1 MKFRMNGHRVLMVA
15 LAIVF
20 ASCVDETFR
29 IDEVSKE
36 VTVGGDSAVTLPLGS
51 LKDKTI
57 EELLDVADIPGL
69 DVDESGNFVYSYVGQ
84 SNTVSIDGV
93 TTEFEIP
100 KISSSF
106 DVDYPEFS
114 LDMEPISINDED
126 DISVIGLDSYITE
139 GEGYIP
145 EGLTMPRVECH
156 YTHVID
162 SDELHIEFDVP
173 EQIMNVDKLYF
184 RDVDGNHKGAPMR
197 LSVALNGL
205 KEINAGGELKFDLTL
220 EGGTFRI
227 LDADGGELCDGNH
240 FSEQYTI
247 AEGVETIDFVI
258 YVESITNTTTTTLDN
273 NHLDMPLK
281 MTYDM
286 TLDVATKAGSFN
298 INDKP
303 HIALTADFEYSDAD
317 VAVDSSVDLVK
328 CDVVGGESIMIE
340 DIPEQLK
347 SINRVAMAQNDS
359 SIVNLYA
366 HGMSWLGDLAK
377 DIVVE
382 VALPKYLKLQH
393 VGDEIYNYD
402 ATTGVLTASV
412 ADLDK
417 GVSVAIE
424 ALDFGPEGISAND
437 SGDVELL
444 FEPTIV
450 ARFRE
455 GSHVSVSQ
463 LKHEDDF
470 SVEVGVT
477 SSILTIESL
486 SGIVDDV
493 FKVEETF
500 ALEGLDD
507 IDVEIEGVGLKP
519 VIEVNMSHPFTI
531 DTSLSGVVT
540 PSTDG
545 ELNEENAV
553 VFDDVVIKAAE
564 YVGGEIAP
572 AEVTIIIADET
583 LRDRYSDAKFTF
595 VACDVTKLLV
605 GSLPDAI
612 NIKLDLGVDTVEMQ
626 TLYVADDF
634 SVSYDYKVEVPI
646 IVDDTLRIRYSDEV
660 ADLSSTF
667 EMVSKY
673 DVQVGDVTLIA
684 KVTNTTPLEFGA
696 NVVLKDV
703 EGKETEAQVRFAEGD
718 RILGSADGVTP
729 KESILRLE
737 LDLGDEGRIT
747 KLAEVDAVAFELVA
761 SSAAN
766 ESGVALNKEQSVG
779 ATLQLHIDGGVTVD
793 IDQFIDK

>member
-1 MKFRMNGHRVLMVA
+1 MKLCIGGCRVLMVA
-15 LAIVF
+15 MLLMF

-51 LKDKTI
+51 LNERTI
-57 EELLDVADIPGL
+57 GELLGDTEVSGL
-69 DVDESGNFVYSYVGQ
+69 DVDAEGNFVYSYVGER
-84 SNTVSIDGV
+84 STVNIDGV
-93 TTEFEIP
+93 TSEFEIP
-100 KISSSF
+100 SIATSF

-114 LDMEPISINDED
+114 FDMEPITIKDEK
-126 DISVIGLDSYITE
+126 DISVLGLDGYIT
-139 GEGYIP
+139 EGYIP
-145 EGLTMPRVECH
+145 EGLAMPRVQCY

-184 RDVDGNHKGAPMR
+184 RDVDGIHKGAPMR

-227 LDADGGELCDGNH
+227 LDADGGELCDGNR

-247 AEGVETIDFVI
+247 VQGVETIDFVI
-258 YVESITNTTTTTLDN
+258 YVESITNTTTLDN
-273 NHLDMPLK
+273 NHLDLPLK
-281 MTYDM
+281 MTYNM
-286 TLDVATKAGSFN
+286 ELDVATKAGHFD

-303 HIALTADFEYSDAD
+303 HIALTADFEYGDAD

-328 CDVVGGESIMIE
+328 CDVVGGESIIIE
-340 DIPEQLK
+340 DLPEQLK
-347 SINRVAMAQNDS
+347 SINRVTMAQNDS
-359 SIVNLYA
+359 AIVNLYA
-366 HGMSWLGDLAK
+366 HGMEWLGDLAE

-382 VALPKYLKLQH
+382 VALPKYLKLQN
-393 VGDEIYNYD
+393 VGNEIYNYD

-424 ALDFGPEGISAND
+424 ALDFGPEGISVND
-437 SGDVELL
+437 NGDVELL

-463 LKHEDDF
+463 LKHEGDF

-477 SSILTIESL
+477 SSMLTIESL
-486 SGIVDDV
+486 SGMVDDA

-519 VIEVNMSHPFTI
+519 VIEVNLSHPFTI
-531 DTSLSGVVT
+531 DASLSGVVT

-583 LRDRYSDAKFTF
+583 LRDRYSDAKYTF

-612 NIKLDLGVDTVEMQ
+612 NIKLDLGVDSVEEQ

-703 EGKETEAQVRFAEGD
+703 EGKETEAQVRIVEGD
-718 RILGSADGVTP
+718 RILGSSDGVTP

-737 LDLGDEGRIT
+737 LDLGDGGRIT

-766 ESGVALNKEQSVG
+766 EDGVALNRDQKVG
-779 ATLQLHIDGGVTVD
+779 ATLLLQIDGGVTVD
-793 IDQFIDK
+793 IDQFIN

>member
-1 MKFRMNGHRVLMVA
+1 MKLCIGGCRVLMVA
-15 LAIVF
+15 MLLMF
-20 ASCVDETFR
+20 ASCVDDTFR

-51 LKDKTI
+51 LNERTI
-57 EELLDVADIPGL
+57 GELLGDTEVSGL
-69 DVDESGNFVYSYVGQ
+69 DVDAEGNFVYSYVGER
-84 SNTVSIDGV
+84 STVNIDGV
-93 TTEFEIP
+93 TSEFEIP
-100 KISSSF
+100 SIAASF

-114 LDMEPISINDED
+114 FDMEPITINEED
-126 DISVIGLDSYITE
+126 DISISGLDSYITE

-145 EGLTMPRVECH
+145 EGLAMPRVECH
-156 YTHVID
+156 YTHVIE
-162 SDELHIEFDVP
+162 SDDLHIEFDVP
-173 EQIMNVDKLYF
+173 EQIMNVDKIYF
-184 RDVDGNHKGAPMR
+184 RDVDGNHQGAPMR
-197 LSVALNGL
+197 FSVALNGL
-205 KEINAGGELKFDLTL
+205 KDINAGGELKFDLTL

-258 YVESITNTTTTTLDN
+258 YVESITNTTTLDN
-273 NHLDMPLK
+273 NHLNIPLK
-281 MTYDM
+281 MTYNM
-286 TLDVATKAGSFN
+286 ELDVATKAGRFN

-303 HIALTADFEYSDAD
+303 HIALSADFVYGDAD

-328 CDVVGGESIMIE
+328 CDVVGGERIMIK
-340 DIPEQLK
+340 DLPEQLK
-347 SINRVAMAQNDS
+347 SINRVTMAQNDN

-366 HGMSWLGDLAK
+366 HGMSWLGDLAE

-382 VALPKYLKLQH
+382 VALPDYLKLYH
-393 VGDEIYNYD
+393 VEGETYD
-402 ATTGVLTASV
+402 FNEATGVLTASM
-412 ADLDK
+412 AELDR
-417 GVSVAIE
+417 GVKVAIE

-437 SGDVELL
+437 NGDVELL

-470 SVEVGVT
+470 SVKVGVT

-486 SGIVDDV
+486 SGMVDDA

-519 VIEVNMSHPFTI
+519 VIEVNLSHPFTI

-583 LRDRYSDAKFTF
+583 LRDRYSDAKYTF

-703 EGKETEAQVRFAEGD
+703 EGKETEAQVRIVEGD
-718 RILGSADGVTP
+718 RILGSSDGVTP

-737 LDLGDEGRIT
+737 LDLGDGGRIT

-766 ESGVALNKEQSVG
+766 EDGVALNRDQKVG
-779 ATLQLHIDGGVTVD
+779 ATLQLQIDGGVTVD
-793 IDQFIDK
+793 IDQFIN

>member
-1 MKFRMNGHRVLMVA
+1 MVA

-51 LKDKTI
+51 LNERTI
-57 EELLDVADIPGL
+57 GELLGDTEVSGL
-69 DVDESGNFVYSYVGQ
+69 DVDAEGNFVYSYVGER
-84 SNTVSIDGV
+84 STVNIDGV
-93 TTEFEIP
+93 TSEFEIP
-100 KISSSF
+100 SIAASF

-114 LDMEPISINDED
+114 FDMEPITINDED
-126 DISVIGLDSYITE
+126 EISISGLDSYITE
-139 GEGYIP
+139 GYIP
-145 EGLTMPRVECH
+145 EGLAMPRVQCY

-184 RDVDGNHKGAPMR
+184 RDVDGIHKGAPMC

-247 AEGVETIDFVI
+247 AQGVETIDFVI
-258 YVESITNTTTTTLDN
+258 YVESITNTTTLDN
-273 NHLDMPLK
+273 NHLDLPLK

-286 TLDVATKAGSFN
+286 ELDVATKAGHFD

-303 HIALTADFEYSDAD
+303 HIAITADFEYGDAD
-317 VAVDSSVDLVK
+317 VAVDSSVDRVK

-340 DIPEQLK
+340 DLPEQLK
-347 SINRVAMAQNDS
+347 SINRVTMAQNDS
-359 SIVNLYA
+359 AIVNLYA
-366 HGMSWLGDLAK
+366 HGMEWLGDLAD

-382 VALPKYLKLQH
+382 VALPNYLKLQN

-424 ALDFGPEGISAND
+424 ALDFGPEGISVND
-437 SGDVELL
+437 NVDVELL

-463 LKHEDDF
+463 LKHDGDF

-477 SSILTIESL
+477 STILTIESL
-486 SGIVDDV
+486 SGMVDDA

-519 VIEVNMSHPFTI
+519 VIEVNLSHPFTI
-531 DTSLSGVVT
+531 DASLSGVVT
-540 PSTDG
+540 PSTGG

-583 LRDRYSDAKFTF
+583 LRDRYSDAKYTF

-612 NIKLDLGVDTVEMQ
+612 NIKLDLGVDSVEEQ

-684 KVTNTTPLEFGA
+684 KVTNTTPLEFEA

-703 EGKETEAQVRFAEGD
+703 EGKETEAQVRFVEGD
-718 RILGSADGVTP
+718 RILGSSDGVTP

-737 LDLGDEGRIT
+737 LDLGDGGRIT

-766 ESGVALNKEQSVG
+766 EGGVALNRDQKVG
-779 ATLQLHIDGGVTVD
+779 ATLLLQIDGGVTVD
-793 IDQFIDK
+793 IDQFIN

>member
-1 MKFRMNGHRVLMVA
+1 MKLCIGGCRVLMVA
-15 LAIVF
+15 MLLMF
-20 ASCVDETFR
+20 ASCVDDTFR

-51 LKDKTI
+51 LNGRTI
-57 EELLDVADIPGL
+57 GELLGDTEVSGL
-69 DVDESGNFVYSYVGQ
+69 DVDAEGNFVYSYVGER
-84 SNTVSIDGV
+84 STVNIDGV
-93 TTEFEIP
+93 TSEFEIP
-100 KISSSF
+100 SIDASF

-114 LDMEPISINDED
+114 FDMEPITIKEED
-126 DISVIGLDSYITE
+126 DISIRGLDNYITE

-145 EGLTMPRVECH
+145 EGLAMPRVECQ

-162 SDELHIEFDVP
+162 SDDLHIEFDVP
-173 EQIMNVDKLYF
+173 EQIMNVDKIYF
-184 RDVDGNHKGAPMR
+184 RDVDGNHQGAPMR
-197 LSVALNGL
+197 FSVALNGL
-205 KEINAGGELKFDLTL
+205 KDINAGGELKFDLTL

-240 FSEQYTI
+240 FAEQYPI

-258 YVESITNTTTTTLDN
+258 YVESITNTTTLDN
-273 NHLDMPLK
+273 NHLNIPLK

-286 TLDVATKAGSFN
+286 ELDVATKAGRFN

-303 HIALTADFEYSDAD
+303 HIAITADFVYGDAD

-340 DIPEQLK
+340 DLPEQLK
-347 SINRVAMAQNDS
+347 SINRVTMAQNDS

-366 HGMSWLGDLAK
+366 RGMSWLGDLAK

-393 VGDEIYNYD
+393 VGDEICNYD
-402 ATTGVLTASV
+402 ATTGVLTASL
-412 ADLDK
+412 ADLDN

-437 SGDVELL
+437 NGDVELL

-463 LKHEDDF
+463 LKHEGDF

-477 SSILTIESL
+477 SSVLTIESL
-486 SGIVDDV
+486 SGMVDDA

-519 VIEVNMSHPFTI
+519 VIEVNLSHPFTI
-531 DTSLSGVVT
+531 DALLSGVVT

-545 ELNEENAV
+545 ELNVENAV

-583 LRDRYSDAKFTF
+583 LRERYSDAKYTF

-612 NIKLDLGVDTVEMQ
+612 NIKLGLGVDTVEEQ

-703 EGKETEAQVRFAEGD
+703 EGKETEAQVRIVEGD
-718 RILGSADGVTP
+718 RILGSSDGVTP

-737 LDLGDEGRIT
+737 LDLGDGGRIT

-766 ESGVALNKEQSVG
+766 EGGVALNRDQKVG
-779 ATLQLHIDGGVTVD
+779 ATLQLQIDGGVTVD
-793 IDQFIDK
+793 IDQFIN

>member
-1 MKFRMNGHRVLMVA
+1 MKLCIGGCRVLMVA
-15 LAIVF
+15 MLLMF

-51 LKDKTI
+51 LNERTI
-57 EELLDVADIPGL
+57 GELLGDTEVSGL
-69 DVDESGNFVYSYVGQ
+69 DVDAEGNFVYSYVGER
-84 SNTVSIDGV
+84 STVNIDGV
-93 TTEFEIP
+93 TSEFEIP
-100 KISSSF
+100 SIAASF

-114 LDMEPISINDED
+114 FDMEPITINEED
-126 DISVIGLDSYITE
+126 DISISGLDSYITE

-145 EGLTMPRVECH
+145 EGLAMPRVQCR

-162 SDELHIEFDVP
+162 SDDLHIEFDVP
-173 EQIMNVDKLYF
+173 EQIMNVDKIYF
-184 RDVDGNHKGAPMR
+184 RDVDGNHQGAPMR
-197 LSVALNGL
+197 FSVALNGL

-227 LDADGGELCDGNH
+227 LDADGGELCDGDH
-240 FSEQYTI
+240 FSEQYPI
-247 AEGVETIDFVI
+247 AQGVETIDFVI
-258 YVESITNTTTTTLDN
+258 YVESITNTTTLDNN
-273 NHLDMPLK
+273 NHLDIPLK
-281 MTYDM
+281 MTYNM
-286 TLDVATKAGSFN
+286 ELDVATKAGRFN

-303 HIALTADFEYSDAD
+303 HIALSADFVYGDAD

-328 CDVVGGESIMIE
+328 CDVVGGERIMIE
-340 DIPEQLK
+340 DLPEQLK

-366 HGMSWLGDLAK
+366 RGMSWLGDLAE

-382 VALPKYLKLQH
+382 VALPDYLKLYH
-393 VGDEIYNYD
+393 VEGETYD
-402 ATTGVLTASV
+402 FNEATGVLTASV

-437 SGDVELL
+437 NGDVELL

-463 LKHEDDF
+463 LKHEGDF
-470 SVEVGVT
+470 SVKVGVT
-477 SSILTIESL
+477 STMLTIESL
-486 SGIVDDV
+486 SGMVDDV

-519 VIEVNMSHPFTI
+519 VIEVNLSHPFTI
-531 DTSLSGVVT
+531 ETSLSGVVT
-540 PSTDG
+540 PSTGG

-583 LRDRYSDAKFTF
+583 LRDRYSDAKYTF

-660 ADLSSTF
+660 ADLSSIF
-667 EMVSKY
+667 EMVSEY

-703 EGKETEAQVRFAEGD
+703 EGRETEAQVRIVEGD
-718 RILGSADGVTP
+718 RILGSSDGVTP

-737 LDLGDEGRIT
+737 LDLGDGGRIT

-766 ESGVALNKEQSVG
+766 EGGVALNRDQKVG
-779 ATLQLHIDGGVTVD
+779 ATLQLQIDGGVTVD
-793 IDQFIDK
+793 IDQFIN